1 MEEVE
6 HVISILKE
14 IKQSLKEED
23 SVKLKEL
30 SNQTIHAASIQQHT
44 DSITLAILIY
54 TLSKLLERKESLK
67 VKNWDSFIKKINSFI
82 TLAISALEEKKEDK
96 YIEYL
101 ERIRKTISSISIS
114 LKPYIEEVLRKAS
127 INKASKMYEH
137 GISLGQTAKLLGVT
151 QWELTEYA
159 GQTKISD
166 DYYNSTLDIKR
177 RAQMALEFFS

>member
-1 MEEVE
+1 M
-6 HVISILKE
+6 
-14 IKQSLKEED
+14 
-23 SVKLKEL
+23 
-30 SNQTIHAASIQQHT
+30 
-44 DSITLAILIY
+44 
-54 TLSKLLERKESLK
+54 
-67 VKNWDSFIKKINSFI
+67 
-82 TLAISALEEKKEDK
+82 EEKKEDK

>member
-82 TLAISALEEKKEDK
+82 
-96 YIEYL
+96 YIFF
-101 ERIRKTISSISIS
+101 
-114 LKPYIEEVLRKAS
+114 
-127 INKASKMYEH
+127 NNF
-137 GISLGQTAKLLGVT
+137 KLLFV
-151 QWELTEYA
+151 
-159 GQTKISD
+159 
-166 DYYNSTLDIKR
+166 
-177 RAQMALEFFS
+177 